1 MRAYDYKDVTT
12 IETEREEQF
21 RRTAML
27 DYALHIGGML
37 LSMGILSVVALIINY
52 IQRPSARG
60 TLYESH
66 FNWMIRTCWWTIAW
80 VVILAIPVGLT
91 LGLFSFLWF
100 IPCIWYLYRMIR
112 GLLALN
118 ERRPMPI
125 A

>member
-1 MRAYDYKDVTT
+1 M
-12 IETEREEQF
+12 
-21 RRTAML
+21 
-27 DYALHIGGML
+27 
-37 LSMGILSVVALIINY
+37 ALIINY

-91 LGLFSFLWF
+91 LGLLSFLWF

-118 ERRPMPI
+118 ERRPMP
-125 A
+125 AA

>member
-1 MRAYDYKDVTT
+1 MRAYDYEDVTT
-12 IETEREEQF
+12 IDTEREEQF

-37 LSMGILSVVALIINY
+37 LSMGILSLVALIINY

-91 LGLFSFLWF
+91 LGLLSFLWF

-118 ERRPMPI
+118 ERRPMP
-125 A
+125 AA

>member
-12 IETEREEQF
+12 IDTEREEQF
-21 RRTAML
+21 RRTALL

-37 LSMGILSVVALIINY
+37 LSMGILSLVALIINY

-91 LGLFSFLWF
+91 LGLLSFLWF

-118 ERRPMPI
+118 ERRPMP
-125 A
+125 AA